1 MEVDK
6 KLLMQLKRETGAGLS
21 DCLKALKETN
31 GDIEKAKIILR
42 QKGYSVLEKRQD
54 KEANQGYIN
63 AIIDEKKERGVI
75 YMLSCETDF
84 VARCEPFQK
93 TAQEI
98 DKIISKEFPE
108 SVEQLYDLKNEEGIS
123 VREMIIDLAGKVG
136 ERTEIKKYRY
146 VRGPYLSHYVH
157 YGNGMA
163 SIVVFN
169 KRIDGFEETGQEIA
183 IHVTAMRPK
192 AINIED
198 LPSEIVEKEKQIF
211 MEELSS
217 IKDEN
222 IRNKAIEGKLRKV
235 LADIVLMEQPF
246 ALDESITVREY
257 LAEKG
262 IDAKIIDFVRFAL
275 TD

>member
-1 MEVDK
+1 MDVDK
-6 KLLMQLKRETGAGLS
+6 KLLMQLKRETGAGFS

-31 GDIEKAKIILR
+31 GDIEKAKVILR
-42 QKGYSVLEKRQD
+42 QKGYSVLASRQD

-63 AIIDEKKERGVI
+63 AIVDEKKERGVI

-93 TAQEI
+93 TVQEI
-98 DKIISKEFPE
+98 NKIISREFPE
-108 SVEQLYDLKNEEGIS
+108 SLEKLHALKTGEGIS
-123 VREMIIDLAGKVG
+123 VHEMIVDLAGKVG

-146 VRGPYLSHYVH
+146 LSGPYLAHYVH

-169 KRIDGFEETGQEIA
+169 KRIDGFEEVGQEIA

-198 LPSEIVEKEKQIF
+198 LPPEIIEKEKQIL
-211 MEELSS
+211 MEEFSS

-222 IRNKAIEGKLRKV
+222 IRKRAIEGKLRKV

-246 ALDESITVREY
+246 ALNESTTVREY
-257 LAEKG
+257 MAEKG

-275 TD
+275 AD